1 MIELVKKAA
10 KKAGKIILNRRFSTH
25 SVKIKGTKDNIVTE
39 ADVLSEK
46 EILRILTK
54 KFPNHNYLTEEFGK
68 SNNSSEFTWVIDP
81 LDGTGPYFS
90 GLPTYGVSIGL
101 LKKGKPY
108 LGVLY
113 FPSLNNIYWAEKGKG
128 AFMNGKRIKVNDH
141 SDLKDTMVG
150 FDLGW
155 MGKREEEVNNLVK
168 PLVDKVRYT
177 PILGCTIAALAYV
190 AQGIYGG
197 YIHWA
202 YPWDFVA
209 GVVIIEEA
217 DGKVTDYKGK
227 YIDWFKKDMSVF
239 ASNGLIHDKIL
250 KLINK

>member
-113 FPSLNNIYWAEKGKG
+113 FPSLNNIYWAEK
-128 AFMNGKRIKVNDH
+128 
-141 SDLKDTMVG
+141 
-150 FDLGW
+150 
-155 MGKREEEVNNLVK
+155 
-168 PLVDKVRYT
+168 
-177 PILGCTIAALAYV
+177 
-190 AQGIYGG
+190 
-197 YIHWA
+197 
-202 YPWDFVA
+202 
-209 GVVIIEEA
+209 
-217 DGKVTDYKGK
+217 
-227 YIDWFKKDMSVF
+227 
-239 ASNGLIHDKIL
+239 
-250 KLINK
+250 

>member
-1 MIELVKKAA
+1 MIKLA
-10 KKAGKIILNRRFSTH
+10 KQVAQEAGEIILKRRFVTH
-25 SVKIKGTKDNIVTE
+25 SVKRKDTKDNIVTE
-39 ADVLSEK
+39 ADVLAEK

-54 KFPNHNYLTEEFGK
+54 EFPKHNYITEESGK
-68 SNNSSEFTWVIDP
+68 INNDSEFTWVIDP

-101 LKKGKPY
+101 LKKGLPH
-108 LGVLY
+108 LGVLH
-113 FPSLNNIYWAEKGKG
+113 FPTLDSTYWAEKGKG
-128 AFMNGKRIKVNDH
+128 AFMNGKRIKVSGN
-141 SDLKDTMVG
+141 SDLKDVMVG

-155 MGKREEEVNNLVK
+155 MGKREGEVDNLIK

-177 PILGCTIAALAYV
+177 PILGCTISGLAYV

-202 YPWDFVA
+202 YPWDFVG

-217 DGKVTDYKGK
+217 GGKVTDYQRKQVN
-227 YIDWFKKDMSVF
+227 WLKKDMQVF
-239 ASNGLIHDKIL
+239 ASNGLVHDKIL
-250 KLINK
+250 RLINK